1 MNKYLEKIIDHK
13 RKEIAA
19 RKEIY
24 PVKLL
29 EKSAFFPTV
38 PVSMT
43 SYLRRPGSSGVI
55 AEFKRKSPSKGWI
68 NEIAQPA
75 EVTLG
80 YMQSGAAGLSVLTDK
95 EFFAGSFADL
105 SAARRENYCPILQ
118 KDFLLEEYQIIE
130 AKSIGADAILL
141 IAAVLEAKEIKAM
154 TQFAHSLKMEVIV
167 EIHHEAELI
176 KVPDEADIVGI
187 NNRNLKTFEVDLENS
202 MQLLNSLPSGKVK
215 IAESGIQTP
224 EDGAMLRSMGFD
236 GLLIGELFMK
246 AYDPVPECRRF
257 IKKLNRLLA
266 EKS

>member
-1 MNKYLEKIIDHK
+1 MNKYLEQIIGHK
-13 RKEIAA
+13 RKEVAA

-29 EKSAFFPTV
+29 EKSVFFATR
-38 PVSMT
+38 PVSMK
-43 SYLRRPGSSGVI
+43 SYLRRPGSSCVI

-95 EFFAGSFADL
+95 EFFAGTFADL
-105 SAARRENYCPILQ
+105 TAARKENYCPVLQ

-130 AKSIGADAILL
+130 AKSIGADAVLL
-141 IAAVLEAKEIKAM
+141 IAAVLEADEMKALSH
-154 TQFAHSLKMEVIV
+154 FALSLGLEVIV
-167 EIHHEAELI
+167 EIHSREELE

-187 NNRNLKTFEVDLENS
+187 NNRNLKTFEVDLKNS
-202 MQLLNSLPSGKVK
+202 ATLLRSLPAEKVK
-215 IAESGIQTP
+215 IAESGIQSA
-224 EDGAMLRSMGFD
+224 EDGAMLRKMGFD

-257 IKKLNRLLA
+257 IKKLNRLMA
-266 EKS
+266 EK